1 MEQSNPN
8 SATFASEEHTEVL
21 NTLPGSVA
29 KTDARDSLGH
39 TPLWYAAANGQ
50 TELVR
55 TLLNAGADVNTRDND
70 GFSALSAASEK
81 GQIDTVKLLIDSG
94 SHIET
99 RDNYGD
105 TPLWFAAAN
114 GHADV
119 ARALVSAGAD
129 VNTQN
134 NFGISALSI
143 ASQGGYI
150 DVVNI
155 LIDKGSQTEIRNIDS
170 GTALLCAAAEGQANV
185 VRALVSAGADVN
197 AQNNSGVSVLSAAS
211 RLGNIDVLKIL
222 IDSRAETE
230 TRDIIGHTALFRA
243 AEQGHAEVVQVL
255 VSAGADVNIQSNS
268 GLSALSAA
276 SLCGYTDVVNILID
290 NGAQI
295 ETRHNSGCTPLFYAA
310 EKGHAEVVRA
320 LVSAGAD
327 VNTQD
332 NYGSSPLDIAGGEGH
347 VEVVNMLIKKG
358 AQIEIRD
365 IVGGTPLSF
374 AASAGQ
380 TETVRALVLAGAD
393 VNAQSNL
400 GGSAL
405 MSASL
410 GGHVDVVNMLIEE
423 GAQIEIRDNNDC
435 TPLWHAA
442 AAGQTD
448 TVRALLSAGA
458 DVNAQDSLGGCAL
471 IIASIHGHV
480 DTVNILIESNA
491 QVESRDKNGSSPLV
505 HAAGRGQADVVRA
518 LVSAGADVNAQ
529 DNDGH
534 TALGGACLG
543 GQHEIITNTS
553 LFFDIEY
560 SHNYAARKGQI
571 DALRAQFM
579 QHAQYMSATAVTACH
594 TALSHMDQSM
604 LISMGNLEG
613 YLDVVNTLIKNGAQI
628 ETGSNCGMTPLFF
641 AAINEK
647 ADIVH
652 ALVSAG
658 ADVNRRINDVMSS
671 ALSIASLCGLT
682 DAVRI
687 LTDNG
692 AQIEIRDTIGYTPLC
707 HAAETGQADV
717 ARALID
723 AGADV
728 NAQNVLGIS
737 VLSTASSM
745 GHTDIVK
752 ILIDNNAQIDAIKDK
767 YGSTPLW
774 KAAFKGHTDA
784 VHALI
789 NAGADVNTQHDLG
802 ISVLGAASMS
812 GHIDIVNILID
823 NGAQPE
829 TRLNYGYTSLWRA
842 ACEGHADVVRAL
854 ISAGADVNTQNNR
867 GVSALS
873 AASQGGFTDVA
884 TILIDN
890 GANIE
895 TIDNDGET
903 ALFAA
908 ASKGHVELIDLLIGR
923 GAAVDGFTYNRG
935 SSPLSVAARSGHKHA
950 VMTLLRHGA
959 NLRYF
964 QGECEDPL
972 SCVVKW
978 CRNDEDQILQLLINS
993 ATVGKHGVNKSA
1005 LMAAAFRGRFDIVR
1019 TLLEQGAN
1027 VYERNW
1033 QDVASYSGHMDK
1045 VRTLSIVSSSVAALR
1060 HSNGHPPS
1068 AVNVDYHCNV
1078 AMHLTTDLQT
1088 MKSLLENGADV
1099 EAENVDGQ
1107 RPIHCVIVRT
1117 GLVELVQ
1124 LLIQHGAN
1132 VNAADFIGNRPLHEA
1147 VCHGLNVVQ
1156 LLVQHGAK
1164 LNVQNIDG
1172 KTPLHI
1178 AVEHQQGDVV
1188 VFLLS
1193 QDTDVGLT
1201 DVWHNTPLHYATSEF
1216 LAVSRVAGSVQK
1228 VLMEKRRYCSIRNI
1242 VDVSVS
1248 QHIRTYESSDNKC
1261 HEVQDS
1267 ASNTVIKPSML
1278 SNAHTTQAHNANFV
1292 CSDQLTADC
1301 NGNTPLHQAVGV
1313 YGQFKMYKVSADVTK
1328 TVEFLVKRGAD
1339 INAQNN
1345 DGLTPLHVA
1354 RGEKAIEACLRHVND
1369 KSFTIADKRG
1379 RNFWHLLFLTR
1390 TQNEV
1395 ELGTTIR
1402 PLISTS
1408 DAAKYNVDD
1417 LYRTPLHY
1425 ACMDRNPWICE
1436 CDWLAKEFT
1445 ENFSDEHINRKD
1457 KFGRTAL
1464 HYAEMGNNKEL
1475 RNMLRTRK
1483 KTFNLEDDYQQIS
1496 LDYTFIKLSSDIQ
1509 VSRIRLTES
1518 SSFIA
1523 KHRRDISACVQGCFV
1538 ESSSEVKEC
1547 KAKMYE
1553 VGHRLTGSREKASY
1567 VLNTLHGCRY
1577 DYRDVMCKKHDARFR
1592 FEEDDDQQVCKEDL
1606 AMNDDDTGTKQTDM
1620 FVAIQKHIKS
1630 AMEEL
1635 AKAITLLDHRFACK
1649 VFSVGSSYEGT
1660 RIGCCDE
1667 FDYDFVLTKLSSICK
1682 VCYSPESPPGFVRL
1696 EASTQVLDEDMDNLF
1711 DNSGILNT
1719 RAIKFK
1725 FEFLAKQVL
1734 SSASFCDLTGFEFI
1748 DPVSTDDLGLKRG
1761 NVTAKVNTDVKLL
1774 FTKPVNK
1781 HHVPH
1786 AISVDLV
1793 PALHIDDWLPDDAH
1807 RKELCREGDCLIVFT
1822 QPQNKY
1828 PWIGWTEPHGFIS
1841 FARAE
1846 SRLLRE
1852 CRPVVKGA
1860 YKVVKRMSEYFCQYK
1875 FFSSHVIKTAL
1886 FWCLGKEDL
1895 TKYIRSSDCSDEV
1908 QEDELL
1914 SLVRN
1919 ILRRLLCFAAQDYVP
1934 DFFMPTCHQ
1943 PVWLS
1948 EKYLKQYHMR
1958 LYQHGLTYK
1967 DLFSFSEEQ
1976 SHDEVLLS
1984 IKNMFTFSHVM
1995 YWSLLS
2001 QGDDLKLFVP
2011 TAINPLCDNSYN
2023 DADE

>member
-1425 ACMDRNPWICE
+1425 ACMDRNPWIAE
-1436 CDWLAKEFT
+1436 RYWLAKEFI
-1445 ENFSDEHINRKD
+1445 EKFSDKHVNKQDR
-1457 KFGRTAL
+1457 FGRTAL
-1464 HYAEMGNNKEL
+1464 HYAAIDGRQTLTDMLETKKADSSIRDNYRKTSSQYAE
-1475 RNMLRTRK
+1475 MLRYFQT
-1483 KTFNLEDDYQQIS
+1483 
-1496 LDYTFIKLSSDIQ
+1496 Q
-1509 VSRIRLTES
+1509 VFLLRLMKS

-1523 KHRRDISACVQGCFV
+1523 RHLSDVAACVRNCV
-1538 ESSSEVKEC
+1538 VDSHITTTEC
-1547 KAKMYE
+1547 KAKTHDT
-1553 VGHRLTGSREKASY
+1553 VRNLTGFCDSASY
-1567 VLNTLHGCRY
+1567 VIDTWHGCRY
-1577 DYRDVMCKKHDARFR
+1577 DYSDVTFR
-1592 FEEDDDQQVCKEDL
+1592 SDYHDDQLLDKQQDL
-1606 AMNDDDTGTKQTDM
+1606 ATNNKETAAKPTNM
-1620 FVAIQKHIKS
+1620 FAAIQSHVDK

-1635 AKAITLLDHRFACK
+1635 AKAITEHDHRFACE
-1649 VFSVGSSYEGT
+1649 VFPVGSAFEKT
-1660 RIGCCDE
+1660 KIGCCNE
-1667 FDYDFVLTKLSSICK
+1667 FDYNFVLTEISSICK
-1682 VCYSPESPPGFVRL
+1682 VCYSPESLPGFVL
-1696 EASTQVLDEDMDNLF
+1696 LKAKIPVYDEHLKNLF
-1711 DNSGILNT
+1711 DQNGILNT
-1719 RAIKFK
+1719 RILKFK
-1725 FEFLAKQVL
+1725 FETLAKLIL
-1734 SSASFCDLTGFEFI
+1734 SSTRFCDLTDFEFI
-1748 DPVSTDDLGLKRG
+1748 DPVSDEDLGLTRG
-1761 NVTAKVNTDVKLL
+1761 NVAVKPNTRVQLK
-1774 FTKPVNK
+1774 FTKPVNNR
-1781 HHVPH
+1781 HVLHP
-1786 AISVDLV
+1786 ISIDLV
-1793 PALHIDDWLPDDAH
+1793 PALRINDWWPEDAW
-1807 RKELCREGDCLIVFT
+1807 KTELCRAGDCLIVFT
-1822 QPQNKY
+1822 QPQSKY
-1828 PWIGWTEPHGFIS
+1828 PWIGWTQPHGFVS

-1852 CRPVVKGA
+1852 CHPVVKAA
-1860 YKVVKRMSEYFCQYK
+1860 YIVVKRMSECFCQYK
-1875 FFSSHVIKTAL
+1875 FFPSHIIKTAL
-1886 FWCLGKEDL
+1886 FWCLDEKDL
-1895 TKYIRSSDCSDEV
+1895 LKYRSSDGSDGV
-1908 QEDELL
+1908 QGDELL
-1914 SLVRN
+1914 CLVQN
-1919 ILRRLLCFAAQDYVP
+1919 ILRRLLCFGAQDFVP
-1934 DFFMPTCHQ
+1934 DFFMPKLHR
-1943 PVWLS
+1943 PVWHK
-1948 EKYLKQYHMR
+1948 ERYLKQYHMR

-1967 DLFSFSEEQ
+1967 DLFSLSRQQ
-1976 SHDEVLLS
+1976 SHDEVLRS
-1984 IKNMFTFSHVM
+1984 IKTMFTFSHIM

-2001 QGDDLKLFVP
+2001 ETDDLKLFVP
-2011 TAINPLCDNSYN
+2011 SAINPLFENSY
-2023 DADE
+2023 DDSTQ